1 MHSHAET
8 TAPPASAPATGVCCS
23 FCHKPQSA
31 VRKLIAGPDAFICN
45 ECVDLCN
52 DILVE
57 EQPDGPPRPPL
68 DAEAGRREPVAASLD
83 RLRRDLQATTN
94 ELRRLAER
102 TAKETGAGPPAL

>member
-8 TAPPASAPATGVCCS
+8 TAPSTPAPATGVCCS

-31 VRKLIAGPDAFICN
+31 VRKLIAGPDAAICN

-57 EQPDGPPRPPL
+57 EQPAGPPGPPQ

-83 RLRRDLQATTN
+83 RLRRDLQAATN

-102 TAKETGAGPPAL
+102 TAKGTEAGTPTL